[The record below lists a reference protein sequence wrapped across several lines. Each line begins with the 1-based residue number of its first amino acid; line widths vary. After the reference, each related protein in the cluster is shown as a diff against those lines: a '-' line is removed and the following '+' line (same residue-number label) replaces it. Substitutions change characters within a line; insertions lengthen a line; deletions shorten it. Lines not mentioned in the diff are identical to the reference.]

1 MKNKRDKYIIILWSI
16 FLVIIIPIILNILY
30 KFDSGICI
38 FQTEWHAEDT
48 LSYYGDI
55 LGAGVTVIG
64 VVWTIN
70 NGRKE
75 RKNDNSIL
83 YKPILELV
91 QVNPQTLPMTCGYRE
106 VGLGYSIGFRND
118 QPEIEKLKEIFFE
131 QQQQN
136 NPKYILLFQNVGRGE
151 TFNAVVDKFV
161 VKDTNWSDISYIDSN
176 INCNQYI
183 GEIIQNGYFY
193 IRVNLPDYLI
203 LPKNLGNQKWFE
215 LSTELSVSYSDMF
228 NRIRYR
234 TILHIKYKIFVE
246 EEVQPAPN
254 IDRVDYHYVKVHYE
268 LHQIMPQKEIFSQNK
283 NAFVNENRIVLDD
296 EEAIEKYFD

>member
-1 MKNKRDKYIIILWSI
+1 MKNKKDKYKIILWSI

-48 LSYYGDI
+48 LSFYGDI

-70 NGRKE
+70 NERKE
-75 RKNDNSIL
+75 RKKDNSIL

-91 QVNPQTLPMTCGYRE
+91 QVNPQTLPMACGYRE
-106 VGLGYSIGFRND
+106 VGLGYQIGFRND
-118 QPEIEKLKEIFFE
+118 QTEIEKLTEIFFE
-131 QQQQN
+131 QQRQN
-136 NPKYILLFQNVGRGE
+136 NPKYVLLFQNVGRGE

-161 VKDTNWSDISYIDSN
+161 VKDKNWSDISHIDSN
-176 INCNQYI
+176 VNCNQYI
-183 GEIIQNGYFY
+183 GEIIQNSYFY
-193 IRVNLPDYLI
+193 IQVNLPDYLI

-215 LSTELSVSYSDMF
+215 LATELSVSYSDMF

-234 TILHIKYKIFVE
+234 TILHIRHKIFVE
-246 EEVQPAPN
+246 EEVQPAPSIN
-254 IDRVDYHYVKVHYE
+254 RDDYHYVKVHYE
-268 LHQIMPQKEIFSQNK
+268 LYQIMPYKEIFFFFK
-283 NAFVNENRIVLDD
+283 NAFVNENKIVLDD
-296 EEAIEKYFD
+296 EE